1 MKFTMNILSSIKSIN
16 LFIKNLKLISISDS
30 GSVACLCLVIG
41 DKIFCANLGDSRAIL
56 SKNGVAI

>member
-1 MKFTMNILSSIKSIN
+1 MLSSIKSIN